1 MEILIEDLEEVAP
14 KHPGGCGAAFWYYA
28 VD

>member
-1 MEILIEDLEEVAP
+1 MEILIEGLEEVVP